1 MSGALDYH
9 RAMSAQQP
17 GLAVVIPTLDAQA
30 TLAATLAALVAG
42 TGLVRE
48 IVVADGGSG
57 DATVALA
64 GQGGARVVA
73 ARPGRGRQLA
83 AGAGATSAEWLL
95 FLHADTRLGEGWA
108 DEAAAFM
115 TSDGEAAAA
124 FRFALDDSAPAA
136 RRLEAVVAWRCRVL
150 GLPYGDQGLLLS
162 REFYHRLGGFR
173 PWPLMEDVDLLR
185 RIGRARLHLLES
197 PALTSAARYRRGYL
211 RRSSRN
217 LSCLGLYYLGLPPA
231 WLARLYG

>member
-1 MSGALDYH
+1 MSGKH
-9 RAMSAQQP
+9 PESAP
-17 GLAVVIPTLDAQA
+17 GLAVVIPTLDAAA
-30 TLAATLAALVAG
+30 TLAATLAALAEG
-42 TGLVRE
+42 AALLHE
-48 IVVADGGSG
+48 IVVADGGSD

-64 GQGGARVVA
+64 GRAGARVVA

-83 AGAGATSAEWLL
+83 AGAQATSADWLL
-95 FLHADTRLGEGWA
+95 FLHADTQLGRGWT

-115 TSDGEAAAA
+115 TSGGEAAAT
-124 FRFALDDSAPAA
+124 FRFTLDDNGPAA
-136 RRLEAVVAWRCRVL
+136 RRLEAMVAWRCRAL

-162 REFYHRLGGFR
+162 RDFYDRLGGFR
-173 PWPLMEDVDLLR
+173 PWPLMEDVDLVR
-185 RIGRARLHLLES
+185 RIGRARMHMFEC

-211 RRSSRN
+211 WRSSRN